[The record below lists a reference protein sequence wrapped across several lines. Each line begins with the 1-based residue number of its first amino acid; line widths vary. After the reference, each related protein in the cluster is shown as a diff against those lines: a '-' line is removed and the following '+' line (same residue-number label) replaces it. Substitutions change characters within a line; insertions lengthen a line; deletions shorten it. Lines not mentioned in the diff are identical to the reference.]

1 MEINAQDVIDKL
13 SSKLAKAEAEKAV
26 LEVQVE
32 ALQEQNQML
41 EQQIPRDMPGETG
54 NPVEGEVVGEPNL

>member
-32 ALQEQNQML
+32 ALQAHNQSL
-41 EQQIPRDMPGETG
+41 EQQIPRDMPGEKG
-54 NPVEGEVVGEPNL
+54 SPIEGEVIG

>member
-13 SSKLAKAEAEKAV
+13 SGKLAKLEAEKAV

-32 ALQEQNQML
+32 ALQTENANL
-41 EQQIPRDMPGETG
+41 SAQIEG
-54 NPVEGEVVGEPNL
+54 NRANAEGPIEGEVIG

>member
-1 MEINAQDVIDKL
+1 MEINAQDVINRL

-32 ALQEQNQML
+32 ALQTENANL
-41 EQQIPRDMPGETG
+41 SAQIENHDANVEA
-54 NPVEGEVVGEPNL
+54 PVEGEVIG

>member
-13 SSKLAKAEAEKAV
+13 SSKLAKVEAEKAV

-32 ALQEQNQML
+32 ALQNHAEQL
-41 EQQIPRDMPGETG
+41 ASQIPRDEPQAEQ
-54 NPVEGEVVGEPNL
+54 PIQGEVVG

>member
-1 MEINAQDVIDKL
+1 MEINAQDVIDRL
-13 SSKLAKAEAEKAV
+13 SSKLAKLEAEKAV

-41 EQQIPRDMPGETG
+41 QQQVSQDEPGSKS
-54 NPVEGEVVGEPNL
+54 NPVEGEVIGS